1 MLERCQATHGVKN
14 CIEEINKSSTM
25 HELKPSEVT
34 EKFNVG
40 NKNGTF
46 QNFIVFPEHI
56 DYASCKCNNLQQPRS
71 SPFKWKLF
79 FLDTSHYGS

>member
-1 MLERCQATHGVKN
+1 
-14 CIEEINKSSTM
+14 M
-25 HELKPSEVT
+25 HELKLSEVA

-46 QNFIVFPEHI
+46 QNFLVFPEHI

-71 SPFKWKLF
+71 SPFK
-79 FLDTSHYGS
+79 